1 MWYVWG
7 REEAKVKN
15 VVKKKIQNIILL
27 MEIWRSWNGK
37 DLNYE
42 ETLKDNTSRNVWI
55 TKTVYKLTREP
66 NE

>member
-7 REEAKVKN
+7 REKAKVKN